1 MVGKLGLFPR
11 SASTVSDSIDA
22 LYFFLIGVS
31 VFFTALIVFALVVFS
46 IRYRRREGHRA
57 TQIEG
62 STALEVLWT
71 VIPLGLVLIMFVWG
85 AKLYVRVKTP
95 PKDGMEFY
103 VTGKQWMWKLQHPTG
118 QREINTLH
126 VPVGEPISLTMISED
141 VIHDLFVP
149 AFRVKADVVPG
160 YYSRL
165 WFEATEVGEY
175 HLFCA
180 EYCGTKH
187 SEMIGKVVVMD
198 PADYQAWL
206 SGQPAGVDP
215 VEAGRILFE
224 NMRCVTCHAA
234 GSGQRGPDLAGR
246 FGTTVLNEDGTMV
259 LFDEDHVRESILE
272 PKRKISAGY
281 EPLMPTYEGQL
292 GEEQIL
298 QIIAYLKTLEA
309 PEGDEQ

>member
-1 MVGKLGLFPR
+1 MFEKLGLFPR

-31 VFFTALIVFALVVFS
+31 VFFVTLIVFALVAFS

-71 VIPLGLVLIMFVWG
+71 VIPLGLVLVMFVWG
-85 AKLYVRVKTP
+85 AKLYVRVKAP

-187 SEMIGKVVVMD
+187 SEMVGKVVVMD

-309 PEGDEQ
+309 PEGGDQ